1 MIEQEITILIDKQDP
16 FATRKVKVMVPR
28 GTRIMSK
35 EPYTLEMLELYGVM
49 TEEITQTKEQE
60 KTGTSMGKGRIVSIH
75 DDVALIDTGG
85 KYTSYC
91 QLKSEKRE
99 IRDQLAEG
107 MEVDVKYK
115 KQGEGQI
122 IASVSDAIDEM
133 KEQEIIDAIGDSSI
147 AFKGVVKELIH
158 GGYWVDLSGITCFM
172 PGSLAGMNKLWDFES
187 VVGKELIFMPINY
200 AYDKQTVIVS
210 HREYLKTLLPGKVLE
225 RRANL
230 KQQITGHVTGTTKF
244 GIFAEFDQCLTG
256 MIPKEDLVE
265 SANAYAN
272 REIKPGDQISF
283 WVKDIINDNKITL
296 TQTGAV
302 HNPWEG
308 AEERYRPMSAHT
320 GKVTKMTKYGA
331 FVELEEGIVGL
342 IHISGLKGQDLD
354 MGESINVRVRSVSP
368 LEQRVSLALTN

>member
-1 MIEQEITILIDKQDP
+1 MIEQEITVLLDEQDP
-16 FATRKVKVMVPR
+16 FATKKVKVMVPK
-28 GTRIMSK
+28 GTKILSK
-35 EPYTLEMLELYGVM
+35 EPYTLEMLELYGINA
-49 TEEITQTKEQE
+49 EETVVTRQQESKGTK
-60 KTGTSMGKGRIVSIH
+60 MGKGKIVDIEG
-75 DDVALIDTGG
+75 DTALIDMGG

-99 IRDQLAEG
+99 IREQLVIG
-107 MEVDVKYK
+107 MEVDLKYK

-122 IASVSDAIDEM
+122 ISSVSDAIDEI
-133 KEQEIIDAIGDSSI
+133 KEQEIIGAIGNTSV

-172 PGSLAGMNKLWDFES
+172 PGSLAGMNKLWDFEAP
-187 VVGKELIFMPINY
+187 VGKELLFMPINY
-200 AYDKQTVIVS
+200 AYDKQVVVVS
-210 HREYLKTLLPGKVLE
+210 HREYLKTLLPGKVME

-230 KQQITGHVTGTTKF
+230 KEKVTGHVTGTTKF

-265 SANAYAN
+265 SADAYAN

-283 WVKDIINDNKITL
+283 WVKDIIHDNKITL
-296 TQTGAV
+296 TQTGPV

-368 LEQRVSLALTN
+368 LEQRVSLALAN

>member
-1 MIEQEITILIDKQDP
+1 MIEQEITVLLDEQDP
-16 FATRKVKVMVPR
+16 FATKKVKVMVPK
-28 GTRIMSK
+28 GTKILSK
-35 EPYTLEMLELYGVM
+35 EPYTLEMLELYGINA
-49 TEEITQTKEQE
+49 EETAVTRQQESKGTK
-60 KTGTSMGKGRIVSIH
+60 MGKGKIVGIEG
-75 DDVALIDTGG
+75 DTALIDMGG

-99 IRDQLAEG
+99 IREQLSVG
-107 MEVDVKYK
+107 MEVDLKYK
-115 KQGEGQI
+115 KSGEGQI
-122 IASVSDAIDEM
+122 ISSVSDAIDEM
-133 KEQEIIDAIGDSSI
+133 KEQEIISAIGNTSV
-147 AFKGVVKELIH
+147 AFKGVVKELIN

-172 PGSLAGMNKLWDFES
+172 PGSLAGMNKLWDFEAP
-187 VVGKELIFMPINY
+187 VGKELLFMPINY
-200 AYDKQTVIVS
+200 AYDKQVVVVS
-210 HREYLKTLLPGKVLE
+210 HREYLKTLLPGKVME

-230 KQQITGHVTGTTKF
+230 KEKVTGFVTGTTKF
-244 GIFAEFDQCLTG
+244 GIFAEFDECLTG

-265 SANAYAN
+265 SADAYAN

-308 AEERYRPMSAHT
+308 SEERYRPMSAHT

-342 IHISGLKGQDLD
+342 IHISGLKGQELD
-354 MGESINVRVRSVSP
+354 MGESVNVRVRSVSP
-368 LEQRVSLALTN
+368 LEQRISLALAN